1 MNKLI
6 KLPLFLGVVGCL
18 CGGVLSLTN
27 YFTAEKIKKDEEARA
42 NAAYI
47 AHFSNLA
54 HRKDVEVND
63 TLLGGGVV
71 SKSYAYDESNA
82 YIGSI
87 YTISAVGFA
96 GKQNPIKFTVS
107 FSDGKPHHYVEL
119 GHGESSQG
127 AAFMTWLK
135 GDNNGDR
142 LSSLETGKTET
153 GSSVTYSAVNQA
165 VSTCL
170 ADYLAEYT
178 SIPAYTE

>member
-27 YFTAEKIKKDEEARA
+27 YFTAEKIRKDEEARA
-42 NAAYI
+42 NAAYT
-47 AHFSNLA
+47 AHFPNLA
-54 HRKDVEVND
+54 HRKEVTVNE
-63 TLLGGGVV
+63 TLLDGGVV
-71 SKSYAYDESNA
+71 AKSYAYNDSNA

-87 YTISAVGFA
+87 YTISAIGFA
-96 GKQNPIKFTVS
+96 GKQTPVKFTVS
-107 FSDGKPHHYVEL
+107 FANGKPHHYEEL
-119 GHGESSQG
+119 GHGESAEG
-127 AAFMTWLK
+127 AKFMTWLK

-142 LSSLETGKTET
+142 LSNLEAGKAET
-153 GSSVTYSAVNQA
+153 GSTRTYKAVSLA